1 MCGSVAD
8 VHAICDLADKYG
20 AYTFIDEV
28 HAVGLY
34 GNRGA
39 PCCTATTALA
49 YARNHFSDELLVV
62 AVQFRSWQVAGLRS
76 ATVRSIA

>member
-1 MCGSVAD
+1 VVSSSAPKVIAFESVYSMCGSVAD

-39 PCCTATTALA
+39 PCCTATTALV
-49 YARNHFSDELLVV
+49 YARNHFG
-62 AVQFRSWQVAGLRS
+62 R
-76 ATVRSIA
+76 